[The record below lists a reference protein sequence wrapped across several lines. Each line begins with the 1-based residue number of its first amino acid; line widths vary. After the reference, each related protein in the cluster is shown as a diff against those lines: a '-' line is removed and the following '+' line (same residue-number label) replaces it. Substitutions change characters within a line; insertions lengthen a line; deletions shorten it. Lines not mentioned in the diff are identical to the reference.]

1 MVTRIHDSIA
11 ASSFDLPS
19 NPAHSASVE
28 SGHVLESV
36 AEGEVEGQ
44 DCVLPADD
52 DIEKSFRVNQ
62 DGSMTVEMKVRL
74 TIKEEET
81 VHWTTTLSRSS
92 VTSQTNGNSLPASE
106 GEQMD
111 SVTSQSLDLQSPA
124 AAIDA
129 IRSEVSEEKD
139 EDPPL
144 QCNGALSDSIDED
157 VQMSPQR
164 TPTPGRNCIRQQ
176 QASVE
181 SITSVSAE
189 GITEGTITSFSYKE
203 QTEHTATTEQFCMF
217 KQKSTKPVPKPRRF
231 GSVDGNSRSVA
242 AFESAGVTEFLQ
254 VESSGDEVTETVLHI
269 YEQQTC
275 QDNFLANLSGNPFCR
290 PSSSGTGGPQAEI
303 WRPSTASESVSMW
316 RAESITSDL
325 AQPIVKT
332 REVQATNSTEPAN
345 KVQRRDD
352 GRDKGISSKP
362 KVSNKHGPIMS
373 PGKRQKEKSAEKTK
387 KQTQVKPLTG
397 AGLLKKSY
405 GSKLRSAKRTK
416 LRRQRTPHTEDKS
429 PGRREDRHETVPL
442 KEIKED
448 VPGKSSPLA
457 HQPAAL
463 PGRRNHNG
471 EETTSLPAFDSLGS
485 AADKYVEKWLEQS
498 QQHTYEESKRVHVA
512 KVVKQLEMPT
522 ETQTSQALKT
532 DLFPDNV
539 RRASVKERILSF
551 ETKSSNSS
559 LEKKSGQHQITD
571 TDVEVCN
578 ISAQSDLGGTQPA
591 SNCCCYENVP
601 HVPKVSTEGEKGSH
615 PSRTSLR
622 HATPSHSLSMDL
634 PSPPPPAEIAELLDD
649 EEAVMPSETSGMF
662 SRAPSGGSQTSD
674 QPSGGSPTSDKSTSS
689 VDGTSGRTTSAQA
702 DGSSTPLSRAPS
714 TKRVALVSN
723 VSFDRKMSLRRSR
736 LDEYTVSCDET
747 LPAPNAALG
756 ETTHLDIEQGATHP
770 EGESPTQEN
779 GYSRCSSTYSAS
791 SESEGTTS
799 TGSFSSRA
807 QALQPSEKHATLN
820 AGSPPKRQRARPK
833 PKLPHSQ
840 SLDVVSPAVRHGS
853 GNKLPGRNHSLEN
866 GNKKQGSRSSRGRR
880 EQTGRSTAASSVKT
894 EKQVQP
900 QQHKVPN
907 QPHMP
912 ALIEELCVSLKSI
925 RQMLQR
931 RRPSRLDRSN
941 SLPDFSSHVASSF
954 GSSSNALL
962 AFLSVVTL
970 KDGATNRCRD
980 ELRADAVSCA
990 EALKMI
996 GSLRE
1001 IAAIEDSRQLNGRL
1015 LSLQQS
1021 ASQQLMESWK
1031 SFQELGN
1038 KCKSCSSTPGS
1049 ELELGAKDPG
1059 RGSDDIINEIMDNLD
1074 IPEELRAELA
1084 SLSEEV
1090 TSDSEEREMMGDVGG
1105 RHKGKIRRNG
1115 DGWRC
1120 SSSEVE
1126 SQEKEERES
1135 VDVKERSGSE
1145 EESQGG
1151 GRGAAPGEEAQVDT
1165 DGTGYVNGAGE
1176 DPSDL
1181 ECPSEEDERSAH
1193 SYYVELSARTTS
1205 LDSQSTHASEEMTGL
1220 SHSERESLTRTGGA
1234 AVEDPVDGSAAE
1246 EPDSEEELA
1255 EDQSRESKAIVNN
1268 VLEEQESAEEA
1279 PQDGVNEDLQTRKD
1293 KSGLI
1298 IEDLCSADEDSGNEH
1313 SVSEAHAETE
1323 APKVSCSAEEE
1334 FSYYEEDLSP
1344 GLIVNGYSSSE
1355 YAQTLLDAQSDGE
1368 TRENKLPNPSKD
1380 VISQTIAERVSLL
1393 EKLVT
1398 DAQRSRKTP
1407 ARLTVRCSSQRSPQ
1421 LQSDGEDS
1429 ESPTLASRSAPQSS
1443 LSFSYDSSG
1452 VVTTEPER
1460 TRVQSI
1466 REMFLAKSATDARR
1480 GNGRS
1485 PSQPPHLRAETS
1497 VSGGYQSQT
1506 SSEASSAEDESANKS
1521 VSKGFVRKTIE
1532 RLYGKKDANP
1542 EQEAGERPPSA
1553 PKQKKKDHSR
1563 NFSPF
1568 HNIRSKA
1575 SSELSYFNST
1585 NALDTLNEATKCVA
1599 FKAQVRPGENVPG
1612 ENIPSRIRKSVS
1624 DPAGINQ
1631 GMATPPR
1638 AAEILEDAE
1647 ETTPYSLFELED
1659 KNSAQK
1665 KCTYF
1670 SLPHASESDMC
1681 QDELSTVSRVVANG
1695 DVVADAKEQSKDSK
1709 MRAERNGV
1717 LPAVGVSDFKKMD
1730 NKVHPLVELPPDG
1743 EVVVAQPARGHGAV
1757 YRRAPEPDVLDL
1769 LYNFCGQNCPIL

>member
-1 MVTRIHDSIA
+1 MVTRIHDSIV

-36 AEGEVEGQ
+36 AEGEVEGK
-44 DCVLPADD
+44 DCLLPAED

-106 GEQMD
+106 GEQLD
-111 SVTSQSLDLQSPA
+111 SVTSQSLDLPSPA
-124 AAIDA
+124 AAMDA
-129 IRSEVSEEKD
+129 IRNEVSEEKD
-139 EDPPL
+139 EEPPL

-203 QTEHTATTEQFCMF
+203 QMEHTATTEQFCMF

-231 GSVDGNSRSVA
+231 GSVDGTSRSVA

-290 PSSSGTGGPQAEI
+290 PSSSAGTGGPQAEI

-325 AQPIVKT
+325 AQPTVKT
-332 REVQATNSTEPAN
+332 REVQAMNLTKPAN

-352 GRDKGISSKP
+352 GKDKRTSSKP
-362 KVSNKHGPIMS
+362 KVSNKHGPIVS

-416 LRRQRTPHTEDKS
+416 LRRQQTPQTEDKS

-463 PGRRNHNG
+463 PGRRNHSG

-559 LEKKSGQHQITD
+559 LEKKSGQHQVTD

-591 SNCCCYENVP
+591 SNCSCDENVP
-601 HVPKVSTEGEKGSH
+601 HVPKVSTEGEKRSH
-615 PSRTSLR
+615 PSITSLR

-634 PSPPPPAEIAELLDD
+634 PSPPLPADIVELLDD

-689 VDGTSGRTTSAQA
+689 VDGTSGRSTSAQA

-747 LPAPNAALG
+747 LPLPDAALG
-756 ETTHLDIEQGATHP
+756 ETTQLDIEQGATHL

-779 GYSRCSSTYSAS
+779 GHSRCSLAYSAS
-791 SESEGTTS
+791 LESEGTAS

-807 QALQPSEKHATLN
+807 QVSQPSEKHATLN
-820 AGSPPKRQRARPK
+820 AGSSPKRHQALPK
-833 PKLPHSQ
+833 PKLPHSL
-840 SLDVVSPAVRHGS
+840 SLDVVSPAGRHGS
-853 GNKLPGRNHSLEN
+853 DNKLPGRNHSLEN
-866 GNKKQGSRSSRGRR
+866 GNKKQGSRSPRGTR
-880 EQTGRSTAASSVKT
+880 EQTGRSTATSSVKT

-900 QQHKVPN
+900 QQHNVPN
-907 QPHMP
+907 RPHMP
-912 ALIEELCVSLKSI
+912 AVIEELCVLLKSI

-931 RRPSRLDRSN
+931 RRPSV

-970 KDGATNRCRD
+970 KDGVTNRCRD
-980 ELRADAVSCA
+980 ELRADAVNCA

-1001 IAAIEDSRQLNGRL
+1001 IAAIEDSHQLNGRL
-1015 LSLQQS
+1015 LTLQQS
-1021 ASQQLMESWK
+1021 TSQQLMESWK

-1038 KCKSCSSTPGS
+1038 KCNSCRSTPGS

-1059 RGSDDIINEIMDNLD
+1059 RGSDYIINEIMDNLD
-1074 IPEELRAELA
+1074 IPEELRVELA

-1090 TSDSEEREMMGDVGG
+1090 TSDSKEREMMGDVGG
-1105 RHKGKIRRNG
+1105 GHKGKIRRNG

-1120 SSSEVE
+1120 SSSET
-1126 SQEKEERES
+1126 
-1135 VDVKERSGSE
+1135 VDVKEGSGSE
-1145 EESQGG
+1145 EECQGG
-1151 GRGAAPGEEAQVDT
+1151 GGAAPGEEAQVES

-1181 ECPSEEDERSAH
+1181 ECPSKEDERSAH
-1193 SYYVELSARTTS
+1193 NYYVELSARTTS
-1205 LDSQSTHASEEMTGL
+1205 LDSQSTHGSEEMTGL
-1220 SHSERESLTRTGGA
+1220 SHSERESLTRTGRA
-1234 AVEDPVDGSAAE
+1234 AVEDPVKESA

-1268 VLEEQESAEEA
+1268 VFEEQESAEEA
-1279 PQDGVNEDLQTRKD
+1279 QQEGRNQDLQTRKD

-1313 SVSEAHAETE
+1313 SVSEAHAETD
-1323 APKVSCSAEEE
+1323 APKLSCSAEEE
-1334 FSYYEEDLSP
+1334 LSYYEEDLSP

-1355 YAQTLLDAQSDGE
+1355 YAQSFLDAQSDGE
-1368 TRENKLPNPSKD
+1368 TRENELQNPSKD

-1480 GNGRS
+1480 GNCRS

-1497 VSGGYQSQT
+1497 VSGGYQSQS

-1553 PKQKKKDHSR
+1553 PKQKKKDHPR

-1575 SSELSYFNST
+1575 GSELSYFNST

-1599 FKAQVRPGENVPG
+1599 FKAQVRPGESVPG
-1612 ENIPSRIRKSVS
+1612 ENRPSLIRKSVS

-1631 GMATPPR
+1631 GIATPPR

-1695 DVVADAKEQSKDSK
+1695 DVASDAKEQSKDSK
-1709 MRAERNGV
+1709 TRAERNGV

>member
-19 NPAHSASVE
+19 NSAHSASVE

-44 DCVLPADD
+44 DCVLPTED

-62 DGSMTVEMKVRL
+62 DGSMTVEMKVHL

-106 GEQMD
+106 GEQID

-124 AAIDA
+124 AAMDA
-129 IRSEVSEEKD
+129 IRNEISEEKD
-139 EDPPL
+139 EEPPL
-144 QCNGALSDSIDED
+144 QCNGALSNSIDED

-164 TPTPGRNCIRQQ
+164 TPTPGRNRIRQQ

-189 GITEGTITSFSYKE
+189 ATTEGTVTSFSYKE
-203 QTEHTATTEQFCMF
+203 QAEHTATTEQFCMF

-231 GSVDGNSRSVA
+231 GSVDGISRSVA
-242 AFESAGVTEFLQ
+242 TFESAGVTEFLQ

-290 PSSSGTGGPQAEI
+290 LSSSGTGGPQAEL

-325 AQPIVKT
+325 AQPTVKT
-332 REVQATNSTEPAN
+332 GEVQATNLTKPAN

-352 GRDKGISSKP
+352 GMDKRIGSKP
-362 KVSNKHGPIMS
+362 KVSNKHGPILS

-416 LRRQRTPHTEDKS
+416 LRRQQTPQTEDKS
-429 PGRREDRHETVPL
+429 PGRREDRHEMVPL

-457 HQPAAL
+457 HQPSVL
-463 PGRRNHNG
+463 PGRRNHSG
-471 EETTSLPAFDSLGS
+471 EETTSLPAFNSLGS

-498 QQHTYEESKRVHVA
+498 QQHTYEESKRAHVA

-591 SNCCCYENVP
+591 SNCCCSENVS
-601 HVPKVSTEGEKGSH
+601 HVPKVSTEGEKRSH
-615 PSRTSLR
+615 PSITSLC
-622 HATPSHSLSMDL
+622 HSTPSHSLSLDL
-634 PSPPPPAEIAELLDD
+634 PSPPPPADTAELLDD

-674 QPSGGSPTSDKSTSS
+674 QPSGGSPTSDKLTSS

-723 VSFDRKMSLRRSR
+723 VSFDRKMSLRKSR

-756 ETTHLDIEQGATHP
+756 ENTHLDIEQGATHL

-779 GYSRCSSTYSAS
+779 GHSRCSSAYSAS
-791 SESEGTTS
+791 LESEGTTS
-799 TGSFSSRA
+799 TGSFSSSEPRA
-807 QALQPSEKHATLN
+807 QALQPSETHATLN
-820 AGSPPKRQRARPK
+820 AGSSPKRQQAQPT
-833 PKLPHSQ
+833 LPHSQ
-840 SLDVVSPAVRHGS
+840 SLDVVSPAVRHRS
-853 GNKLPGRNHSLEN
+853 GNELPGRNHSLEN
-866 GNKKQGSRSSRGRR
+866 GNEKQGSRSSRGKR
-880 EQTGRSTAASSVKT
+880 EQTGRPTATSSVKT

-900 QQHKVPN
+900 QQHNVPN

-912 ALIEELCVSLKSI
+912 AVIEELCISLKSI

-931 RRPSRLDRSN
+931 RRPSRLERSN

-962 AFLSVVTL
+962 AFLSAVTL
-970 KDGATNRCRD
+970 KDGVTNCCRD

-996 GSLRE
+996 SSLRE
-1001 IAAIEDSRQLNGRL
+1001 IAAIEDSHQLNGRL

-1021 ASQQLMESWK
+1021 ASQQLMEGWR

-1038 KCKSCSSTPGS
+1038 KCKSCSSMPDS
-1049 ELELGAKDPG
+1049 EPELGAKDPG

-1074 IPEELRAELA
+1074 IPEELRVELA

-1090 TSDSEEREMMGDVGG
+1090 TSDCKEREMMGDVSGG
-1105 RHKGKIRRNG
+1105 HKGKIRRNG

-1126 SQEKEERES
+1126 SQEKEERET
-1135 VDVKERSGSE
+1135 VDVKEGPGSE
-1145 EESQGG
+1145 AESQGG
-1151 GRGAAPGEEAQVDT
+1151 GGGGAAPGEEAQVES

-1176 DPSDL
+1176 DSSDL

-1193 SYYVELSARTTS
+1193 NYYEELSARTTS
-1205 LDSQSTHASEEMTGL
+1205 LDSQSTHASEEVTGL
-1220 SHSERESLTRTGGA
+1220 SSSERESLTRTGRA
-1234 AVEDPVDGSAAE
+1234 AVEDRVNRSA

-1255 EDQSRESKAIVNN
+1255 EDQRRESKAIVNN
-1268 VLEEQESAEEA
+1268 VFEEQESAEEA
-1279 PQDGVNEDLQTRKD
+1279 QQDRINQDLQTRKD

-1313 SVSEAHAETE
+1313 SVSEAHAETD
-1323 APKVSCSAEEE
+1323 APKLSCSAEEE
-1334 FSYYEEDLSP
+1334 LSYYEEDLSP
-1344 GLIVNGYSSSE
+1344 GPIVNGYSSCE

-1368 TRENKLPNPSKD
+1368 TRENKLPNPPKD

-1506 SSEASSAEDESANKS
+1506 SSEASSAEDESANKC

-1575 SSELSYFNST
+1575 GSELSYFNST

-1599 FKAQVRPGENVPG
+1599 FKAQVRPGESVPG
-1612 ENIPSRIRKSVS
+1612 ENRPSLIRKSVS

-1631 GMATPPR
+1631 GIATPPR

-1647 ETTPYSLFELED
+1647 EMTPYSLFELED

-1681 QDELSTVSRVVANG
+1681 QDELSTVSRVVTNG
-1695 DVVADAKEQSKDSK
+1695 DAVADAKEQSKDSK
-1709 MRAERNGV
+1709 TPAERNGV
-1717 LPAVGVSDFKKMD
+1717 LPAVGTSDFKKMD

-1743 EVVVAQPARGHGAV
+1743 EVVLAQPARGHGAV

>member
-44 DCVLPADD
+44 DCMLPTED

-106 GEQMD
+106 AEQMD

-124 AAIDA
+124 AAMDA
-129 IRSEVSEEKD
+129 IRNDMSEEKD
-139 EDPPL
+139 EEPSP

-157 VQMSPQR
+157 VQVSPQR
-164 TPTPGRNCIRQQ
+164 TPTPGRNRIRQQ

-189 GITEGTITSFSYKE
+189 GIAEGTITSFSYKE

-217 KQKSTKPVPKPRRF
+217 KQKSTKPVPKPRRL

-275 QDNFLANLSGNPFCR
+275 QDNFLANLSGNLFCR
-290 PSSSGTGGPQAEI
+290 PSSSGNGGPQAEI

-325 AQPIVKT
+325 AQPTVKT
-332 REVQATNSTEPAN
+332 REVQATNLTKPAN
-345 KVQRRDD
+345 TVQSRDD
-352 GRDKGISSKP
+352 GTDKRIGSTP

-416 LRRQRTPHTEDKS
+416 LRRQQTPQTEDKS
-429 PGRREDRHETVPL
+429 SGRREDRRETVPL

-457 HQPAAL
+457 HQPSVL
-463 PGRRNHNG
+463 PGRRNHSG

-498 QQHTYEESKRVHVA
+498 QQHTYEDSKRVYVA
-512 KVVKQLEMPT
+512 KVVKQLETPT

-551 ETKSSNSS
+551 ETKS
-559 LEKKSGQHQITD
+559 GQHQITD

-578 ISAQSDLGGTQPA
+578 ISAQSNLGGTKPA
-591 SNCCCYENVP
+591 SNCCCNENVP
-601 HVPKVSTEGEKGSH
+601 HVPKVSTEGEKRSH
-615 PSRTSLR
+615 PSITSLR
-622 HATPSHSLSMDL
+622 HATPSHSLSLDL
-634 PSPPPPAEIAELLDD
+634 PSPPPPADIAELSDD

-689 VDGTSGRTTSAQA
+689 VDGASGRTTSAQA

-723 VSFDRKMSLRRSR
+723 VSFDRKMSLRKSR

-756 ETTHLDIEQGATHP
+756 ETKHLDIEQRATHL

-779 GYSRCSSTYSAS
+779 GHSCGSSAYSAS
-791 SESEGTTS
+791 LESEGTTS
-799 TGSFSSRA
+799 TGSFSSSEPHA
-807 QALQPSEKHATLN
+807 QTLQPSEKHAILN
-820 AGSPPKRQRARPK
+820 AGSSPKRQQALPQ
-833 PKLPHSQ
+833 PNLPHSQ
-840 SLDVVSPAVRHGS
+840 SLDVVSPDVRHRS
-853 GNKLPGRNHSLEN
+853 GNKLPGRKHSLEN
-866 GNKKQGSRSSRGRR
+866 RNEKQGSRSSRGTR
-880 EQTGRSTAASSVKT
+880 EQTGRSTATSSVKT
-894 EKQVQP
+894 EKQLQP
-900 QQHKVPN
+900 QQHSVPN
-907 QPHMP
+907 QPHRP
-912 ALIEELCVSLKSI
+912 AVIEELCVSLKSI

-931 RRPSRLDRSN
+931 RRPSRLERSN

-970 KDGATNRCRD
+970 KDGVTDRCRD
-980 ELRADAVSCA
+980 ELHANTVSCA

-1001 IAAIEDSRQLNGRL
+1001 IAAIEDSHQLSGRL

-1021 ASQQLMESWK
+1021 ASEQLMESWK
-1031 SFQELGN
+1031 SFQELRN
-1038 KCKSCSSTPGS
+1038 KCKSCSSTPDS
-1049 ELELGAKDPG
+1049 EPELGAKDPG

-1074 IPEELRAELA
+1074 IPEELRVELA

-1090 TSDSEEREMMGDVGG
+1090 TSDSEERGTMGDVGG
-1105 RHKGKIRRNG
+1105 GHKGKIRRNG

-1126 SQEKEERES
+1126 GQEKEERET
-1135 VDVKERSGSE
+1135 VDAKEVSSSE
-1145 EESQGG
+1145 EERQGG
-1151 GRGAAPGEEAQVDT
+1151 GGGGAVPGEEAQVES

-1193 SYYVELSARTTS
+1193 NYYVELSARTTS
-1205 LDSQSTHASEEMTGL
+1205 LDSQSTHAGEEMTGL
-1220 SHSERESLTRTGGA
+1220 SSSERERLTQTGGA
-1234 AVEDPVDGSAAE
+1234 AVEDRVNGSA

-1255 EDQSRESKAIVNN
+1255 EDQRRESKAIVNN
-1268 VLEEQESAEEA
+1268 VFEEQESAEEA
-1279 PQDGVNEDLQTRKD
+1279 QQEGINQDLQTRKD

-1313 SVSEAHAETE
+1313 SVSEAHAETDS
-1323 APKVSCSAEEE
+1323 PKLSCSAEEE
-1334 FSYYEEDLSP
+1334 LSYYEEDLSP
-1344 GLIVNGYSSSE
+1344 GPIVNGYSSSE
-1355 YAQTLLDAQSDGE
+1355 YQQTLLDAQSDGE

-1398 DAQRSRKTP
+1398 DAQSSRKTP

-1506 SSEASSAEDESANKS
+1506 SSEASSAEDELGNKS

-1575 SSELSYFNST
+1575 GSELSYFNST
-1585 NALDTLNEATKCVA
+1585 NALDTLNEATKCIA
-1599 FKAQVRPGENVPG
+1599 FKAQVRPGESVPG
-1612 ENIPSRIRKSVS
+1612 ENRPSLIRKSVS

-1631 GMATPPR
+1631 GIATPPR
-1638 AAEILEDAE
+1638 VAEILEDAE

-1670 SLPHASESDMC
+1670 SLPHASETDMC

-1695 DVVADAKEQSKDSK
+1695 DVVADAKEQSRDSK
-1709 MRAERNGV
+1709 SRVERNGV
-1717 LPAVGVSDFKKMD
+1717 LPAVGMSDFKKMD

-1743 EVVVAQPARGHGAV
+1743 EVVVAQPVRGLGAV